1 MWRRSTTQQHQGNS
15 RGAASIRFSPDIR
28 ALVRERLEWAGLKL
42 DGSRHRQLVGVEG
55 QISSDESSL
64 HQFAVPTDE
73 ELLITRDT
81 GRCILG
87 EPLPLHAEQISK
99 VEEVRIQ

>member
-15 RGAASIRFSPDIR
+15 RGEASIRFSPDIR

-42 DGSRHRQLVGVEG
+42 DGGRHTQMVGVEG